1 MPDEVSDLTPMLSP
15 DTESSVLIKSTSS
28 RGNKY
33 KNAITMIVLFLINL
47 LNYMDR
53 FAIAGV
59 LEQIQDYFNIGDAE
73 AGLLQTVFVCSYMAL
88 APLFG
93 YLGDRYSRKLMIILG
108 VTLWSITT
116 IAGSFVP
123 KHLFWLFV
131 LLRSLVGVGEA
142 SYSCV
147 APTIIADIFTHDMRT
162 RMLAVFNIAVPLGG
176 GLGYIVGSY
185 VSKTFHDWR
194 WALRV
199 TPVFGAI
206 CVILLIVLVTEPV
219 RGSADG
225 AHMQKKS
232 SWLSDVKNVIKIKS
246 FLLITLG
253 FTWVAFALGSLS
265 WWGPIFLQKAHKLA
279 NGSEDSKDK
288 ANVSLYF
295 GMITCGAGI
304 IGVLLGSEIARR
316 YRKRNPRGDPIVCG
330 VAVLL
335 AIPFLFCVLLLSKD
349 YIVLTWIFI
358 FIAETLLC
366 SNWALIT
373 DMLMYI
379 IIPTRRST
387 ASSILIFIMH
397 LLGDAS
403 SPYIIGEI
411 SDFFRKGADD
421 DLSNWV
427 SLRNALMLTPF
438 VAILGGAAF
447 LFAAMF
453 IIQDRRRAEETIES
467 MKITNNFGLSEN
479 A

>member
-1 MPDEVSDLTPMLSP
+1 MTDDISDLTPMLPSDVEITP
-15 DTESSVLIKSTSS
+15 LISKAPLASN
-28 RGNKY
+28 RW

-59 LEQIQDYFNIGDAE
+59 LEQIKVYFDIGDAE

-116 IAGSFVP
+116 VAGSFVP
-123 KHLFWLFV
+123 KHLFWLFL

-147 APTIIADIFTHDMRT
+147 APTIIADMFKDDMRT
-162 RMLAVFNIAVPLGG
+162 TMLALFNIAVPLGG

-185 VSKTFHDWR
+185 VSKAFNNDWR

-199 TPVFGAI
+199 TPVLGVV
-206 CVILLIVLVTEPV
+206 CVILLIALVKEPE

-225 AHMQKKS
+225 ARMQKRS
-232 SWLSDVKNVIKIKS
+232 SWFYDVKQVLKIKS
-246 FLLITLG
+246 FLLTTLG

-265 WWGPIFLQKAHKLA
+265 WWGPIFLEKAHILA
-279 NGSEDSKDK
+279 KGQDDPKDA
-288 ANVSLYF
+288 ANVALFF
-295 GMITCGAGI
+295 GIITCVAGI
-304 IGVLLGSEIARR
+304 VGVLLGSEIARR
-316 YRKRNPRGDPIVCG
+316 YRKINQRGDPIVCG
-330 VAVLL
+330 IAVIL
-335 AIPFLFCVLLLSKD
+335 AMPFLFGVLLLSKD
-349 YIVLTWIFI
+349 HLTLTWIFI
-358 FIAETLLC
+358 FIAETFLC
-366 SNWALIT
+366 SNWALIS

-379 IIPTRRST
+379 VIPTRRAT
-387 ASSILIFIMH
+387 ASSIQIFIMH
-397 LLGDAS
+397 LFGDAS
-403 SPYIIGEI
+403 SPYIIGQI

-421 DLSNWV
+421 RLTQWV

-438 VAILGGAAF
+438 VATMGAAAF
-447 LFAAMF
+447 LFAAIF
-453 IIQDRRRAEETIES
+453 ILQDRRRAQETIES
-467 MKITNNFGLSEN
+467 SVDDLHSNL
-479 A
+479 